1 MAITRK
7 SRASAKP
14 ASPQNYAPLAY
25 NQATFRFI
33 ELTPFSRARD
43 AYFDDDEFAAFQRH
57 LASNPLA
64 GDVIPGTGGVRKMR
78 WAREG
83 TGKRGGLRVI
93 YYVQDRLG
101 RIWLMTVYAKSARE
115 NIAVKT
121 LLKLKESIDHAQI
134 D

>member
-1 MAITRK
+1 M
-7 SRASAKP
+7 
-14 ASPQNYAPLAY
+14 AY
-25 NQATFRFI
+25 NHSTCRFI
-33 ELTPFSRARD
+33 ELTPFPRARD
-43 AYFDDDEFAAFQRH
+43 EYLDDDEFAAFQRH
-57 LASNPLA
+57 LAFNPLA
-64 GDVIPGTGGVRKMR
+64 GDVIPDTGGVRKIR

>member
-1 MAITRK
+1 M
-7 SRASAKP
+7 
-14 ASPQNYAPLAY
+14 
-25 NQATFRFI
+25 FRFI

-43 AYFDDDEFAAFQRH
+43 EYFDDDEFAAFQRH
-57 LASNPLA
+57 LASNPLG
-64 GDVIPGTGGVRKMR
+64 GDVIPDTGGVRKIR

-115 NIAVKT
+115 NIAVKN

>member
-1 MAITRK
+1 MRQWRTIRRCSDLSKLGASGQWQAR
-7 SRASAKP
+7 RA
-14 ASPQNYAPLAY
+14 
-25 NQATFRFI
+25 
-33 ELTPFSRARD
+33 
-43 AYFDDDEFAAFQRH
+43 
-57 LASNPLA
+57 A
-64 GDVIPGTGGVRKMR
+64 G
-78 WAREG
+78 
-83 TGKRGGLRVI
+83 I

>member
-1 MAITRK
+1 M
-7 SRASAKP
+7 
-14 ASPQNYAPLAY
+14 
-25 NQATFRFI
+25 FRFI
-33 ELTPFSRARD
+33 ELTSFSRARD
-43 AYFDDDEFAAFQRH
+43 DYFDDDEFASFQRH
-57 LASNPLA
+57 LASHPLA

-83 TGKRGGLRVI
+83 AGKRGGLRVI

-121 LLKLKESIDHAQI
+121 LLNLKESIDHAQI